1 MEKKPVSKVR
11 GRLPLGLAV
20 LGLLILVLVIIGL
33 ATQQQHQP
41 PDSVAG
47 NTALKA
53 VSNGNINPTSTFAP
67 PPTVVAAYAAPQS
80 TPDYADSFLAT
91 MVAIKQT
98 LPTPSPVPGWPA
110 DKQSFFSGPY
120 LSGKASLTALALDP
134 PPPAYSIPNATAR
147 FVAHTAS
154 TYENSRGRC
163 T

>member
-80 TPDYADSFLAT
+80 TSDYANSFLAT
-91 MVAIKQT
+91 MVAIKPNSTHAKPGTRLARGQT
-98 LPTPSPVPGWPA
+98 ELLLRAILVG
-110 DKQSFFSGPY
+110 
-120 LSGKASLTALALDP
+120 
-134 PPPAYSIPNATAR
+134 
-147 FVAHTAS
+147 
-154 TYENSRGRC
+154 
-163 T
+163 